1 MDAAALSETIALGE
15 TLTVEFKP
23 GGIDRDDLAAAVV
36 CLANSDGGR
45 LLLGVSDDGEV
56 VGIDPDKRDYA
67 DRHRLAAVIANRTEP
82 AILTGVEM
90 VALGGQTVAVIEVP
104 STDAVHA
111 TSKGRYLRRTID
123 VNGEPQCLPMAPHE
137 VLARASGAID
147 HSRRAVDGL
156 SADDLDGG
164 ELARMRG
171 LARQGGDDALASLSD
186 ADLVRALNLMEPS
199 GRLTIG
205 ALLLFGTTAAIT
217 RYLPGYEVGF
227 QELAGT
233 EIKSNEISRAP
244 LLRAM
249 EQLVDR
255 VEARNPEEDVE
266 VGLFRVALPRY
277 AKLTIRELVANAL
290 VHRDYTELGPTLV
303 QVDGGV
309 LAISNPGGFPRGVT
323 IDNLLTTMPRPRNPA
338 IADAFKRSG
347 LVDRIGRGINR
358 VFEHQLSLGRP
369 APDYTASNS
378 RSVVARVRSGPADA
392 ELAGYIAQSRR
403 SGHELGLE
411 DLITLHE
418 VRAERRIT
426 TERAAELFQVDHASA
441 RATLNSLV
449 ERGLL
454 ESRGERKARTYHMAA
469 ALYRQ
474 LGEPAQ
480 YVRTKG
486 FDEIQ
491 QREMIHTFVERHGSI
506 SRREASELCQL
517 SPAQAGRLL
526 RRLRDDGVLAMVGER
541 RGARYLLP
549 TSHLAQSEK
558 RATAR

>member
-1 MDAAALSETIALGE
+1 MYTSRVDAEALREMLAAGE

-23 GGIDRDDLAAAVV
+23 GGIDQDELAAAVV
-36 CLANSDGGR
+36 CLANGDGGR
-45 LLLGVSDDGEV
+45 LLLGVTDDREV
-56 VGIDPDKRDYA
+56 VGIDPGKRDYA
-67 DRHRLAAVIANRTEP
+67 DQHRLAAVIANRTEP
-82 AILTGVEM
+82 AVLSEIEM
-90 VALGGQTVAVIEVP
+90 IGIDGKTVAVIAVP
-104 STDAVHA
+104 ATDAIHA

-123 VNGEPQCLPMAPHE
+123 VRGEPQCLPMVPHE
-137 VLARASGAID
+137 VLARASGAVD
-147 HSRRAVDGL
+147 HSRRVVEGL
-156 SADDLDGG
+156 TVDDLDGS

-171 LARQGGDDALASLSD
+171 LARQGGEDALASLSD
-186 ADLVRALNLMEPS
+186 VELVRALNLMDPS
-199 GRLTIG
+199 GHLTIG
-205 ALLLFGTTAAIT
+205 SLLLFGTTDAIA
-217 RYLPGYEVGF
+217 RHLPGYEVGF

-233 EIKSNEISRAP
+233 EIRANEISRVP

-277 AKLTIRELVANAL
+277 AKATIRELIANAL
-290 VHRDYTELGPTLV
+290 AHRDYTLIGPTLV
-303 QVDGGV
+303 QIDGDV
-309 LAISNPGGFPRGVT
+309 LTISNPGGFPRGIT
-323 IDNLLTTMPRPRNPA
+323 IENLLTTIPRPRNPA
-338 IADAFKRSG
+338 LADAFKRSG

-369 APDYTASNS
+369 APDYTRSNDT
-378 RSVVARVRSGPADA
+378 SVVARVRSGPADA
-392 ELAGYIAQSRR
+392 EMAGYIAQARG
-403 SGHELGLE
+403 SGEEMTLE
-411 DLITLHE
+411 DLLTLHE

-426 TERAAELFQVDHASA
+426 TERAAELFQVDQSSA

-491 QREMIHTFVERHGSI
+491 QQEMIRTFVERHGSI
-506 SRREASELCQL
+506 SRREASDLCQIAPL
-517 SPAQAGRLL
+517 QAGRVL
-526 RRLRDDGVLAMVGER
+526 RKLRDDGELVMRGER
-541 RGARYLLP
+541 RGARYELP
-549 TSHLAQSEK
+549 AD
-558 RATAR
+558 